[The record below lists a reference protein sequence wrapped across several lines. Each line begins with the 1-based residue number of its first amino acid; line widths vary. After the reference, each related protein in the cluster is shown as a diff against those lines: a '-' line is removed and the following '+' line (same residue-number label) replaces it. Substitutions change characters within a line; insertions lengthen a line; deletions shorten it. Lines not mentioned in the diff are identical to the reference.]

1 MLLIYAKAMLTT
13 LVWRE
18 KLWTASETFL
28 YFFLAFPMFHAIQ
41 LVFPLK
47 LIEIIELINIDK
59 FLLKEQKRKYVL
71 LFKRV
76 WRLSF
81 RFARTSSA
89 PLVFNQVWI

>member
-18 KLWTASETFL
+18 KLWTASEKFL

-41 LVFPLK
+41 LVFLLK
-47 LIEIIELINIDK
+47 LIELIELINIEK
-59 FLLKEQKRKYVL
+59 FLLKAQKRKYVL

-76 WRLSF
+76 WRLSS